1 MTRRRTVIL
10 VAASLLAVMAV
21 PFPARSA
28 PAVRGIEWQQV
39 APDQEFTLAVER
51 REYTAFDVGGRIVL
65 AMQAG
70 KRKTAKGVSVKWSIR
85 RGGSAV
91 HEGRAQLD
99 QGMAVIDFDV
109 ALLAV
114 GDYAVEAEF
123 LDGTTSLAHKT
134 SGFAVL
140 AAPEVAT
147 KGRVPLLLP
156 RGVQAGDGMAPLN
169 FGVPFPKGALTDL
182 ATLRVVDAKG
192 KPVPAAFSVRGRWG
206 YHAQA
211 SVRWLGIDLQSP
223 TAGPW
228 WPDREAVAYH
238 LEFGGLPGP
247 TPQSVVRA
255 RQTEQGVR
263 VETGTIAFTVRTNG
277 FNLIDDVVL
286 DGKPVPGGGG
296 GMGPYIVDH
305 EGSVYRAANDRAVR
319 LSIEEHNDLRV
330 VVRAEGWYVKDGT
343 DGSRRSF
350 TLPTDRISR
359 FITRIE
365 ACAGQPTVRVQ
376 HTWIITYDSFL
387 VRLRDVGM
395 ALPAAVTGEAEF
407 GVLGADPVRAAVP
420 KEGVHLIQHRHDRFA
435 VETGAGKAL
444 AEGAKSDGS
453 VRVAMDGDRALG
465 VTIRQA
471 WQRFPKELEVLPD
484 QVRLHVW
491 PAHGK
496 TDPTIDPYAKDRYH
510 QLWFAHQGRELN
522 LNFPWETL
530 FTVMKLTDN
539 PATGIYK
546 PGGTA
551 MGGVHASAMGASITS
566 DIQLSFT
573 AGKDMTRARQLAD
586 SFNHHAHAIAHP
598 DWLAASRALGPVHPY
613 DPKSFHDVE
622 DGARRILRAYR
633 ALQDETEEYGMFLY
647 RAWHHGSHRDGMWEP
662 YRLTS
667 AGHHYEPYMP
677 WLYYA
682 RSGDPEHFDHADST
696 SRQVSDLGVIHHDE
710 PKYPHVEFH
719 SRQRRLVGSMR
730 HTNGFVLWG
739 GDHAVLG
746 HLTCYNGFL
755 VGHYL
760 TGDLRYREI
769 LVDEWQRSLMDRTN
783 PELPKASRLGP
794 GRDNNNSMGEL
805 IDLYQLTWD
814 PRLLASIEPCIERF
828 LDDMKVWGLPVQNLL
843 VFSGHPE
850 ARKRLLE
857 SLEAR
862 RADKTKDLHGLFQ
875 GISPA
880 GMYAL
885 GSLEAPGKGFAGES
899 LVHVSN
905 ASLSVKAAK
914 LERGDPIA
922 MSTVPDDLLYL
933 PRVMAA
939 VAAERQGGTL
949 GNVVSTQPLPMG
961 GMNVDGNFTRIVA
974 REDKD
979 APFVVEVKGQIR
991 DPGIPL
997 FVYAPNGKQV
1007 LNAAVPE
1014 GLGKA
1019 YTIPGDGQTG
1029 EYAIFLRLRDSRGDV
1044 VMSPVTTLPKEVYV
1058 MGYWSQ
1064 PTPTRFFT
1072 RLPNGEDG
1080 RVEVSA
1086 HRTPGTILSADMQ
1099 TTLASI
1105 EKGGPIGAVV
1115 PDDGVWLNM
1124 KARYLSMPKRGKV
1137 VLAVDPERWFAPSP
1151 RVLAIQPQP

>member
-1 MTRRRTVIL
+1 MTRRCPAIL
-10 VAASLLAVMAV
+10 VAASLLALSVAA
-21 PFPARSA
+21 PPARSA
-28 PAVRGIEWQQV
+28 PAVRGIAWEQV
-39 APDQEFTLAVER
+39 GPQQEFTLAVER
-51 REYTAFDVGGRIVL
+51 RQYTALDVGGRIVL
-65 AMQAG
+65 AAQVGKGKSTAG
-70 KRKTAKGVSVKWSIR
+70 MSAKWSIR

-91 HEGRAQLD
+91 HEGQAKLD
-99 QGMAVIDFDV
+99 EGMAVIEFDV
-109 ALLAV
+109 APLAV

-123 LDGTTSLAHKT
+123 LDGTTALVRKT

-140 AAPEVAT
+140 AAPAVAT

-156 RGVQAGDGMAPLN
+156 RGVQAGDGVAPLN
-169 FGVPFPKGALTDL
+169 FGVPFPKGALADL
-182 ATLRVVDAKG
+182 SKLRVVDAQG
-192 KPVPAAFSVRGRWG
+192 KPLPATFSVRGRWG
-206 YHAQA
+206 YHPQA
-211 SVRWLGIDLQSP
+211 SVRWLGVDLQSP
-223 TAGPW
+223 SAGAW

-238 LEFGGLPGP
+238 LEFGGAAGP
-247 TPQSVVRA
+247 ASKSVVQA
-255 RQTEQGVR
+255 KQTEQGVR
-263 VETGTIAFTVRTNG
+263 VDTGAVAFTVRKNG
-277 FNLIDDVVL
+277 FNLVDEVTL
-286 DGKPVPGGGG
+286 DGKPVLGGAA

-305 EGSVYRAANDRAVR
+305 EGSIYRAANDREVQ
-319 LSIEEHNDLRV
+319 LSIEEQNDLRV

-343 DGSRRSF
+343 DGSNRSF

-395 ALPAAVTGEAEF
+395 ALPAAVKGQAEF

-420 KEGVHLIQHRHDRFA
+420 QDGVHLVQHRHDRFA
-435 VETGAGKAL
+435 VETGSGKSL
-444 AEGAKSDGS
+444 STGSKSDGS
-453 VRVAMDGDRALG
+453 VRVAIDGDRTLG

-496 TDPTIDPYAKDRYH
+496 TDASIDPYARDRFH

-539 PATGIYK
+539 PSTGIYK

-551 MGGVHASAMGASITS
+551 MGGVHSSAMGASITA

-573 AGKDMTRARQLAD
+573 PGKDMKRARQLAD
-586 SFNHHAHAIAHP
+586 TFNHHAHAIAHP
-598 DWLAASRALGPVHPY
+598 DWLASSRALGPVHPY
-613 DPKSFHDVE
+613 DPKTFNHLEES
-622 DGARRILRAYR
+622 ARRILRAYR
-633 ALQDETEEYGMFLY
+633 ALQDKTEEYGMFLY
-647 RAWHHGSHRDGMWEP
+647 RAWHHGSHRDGAWEP

-682 RSGDPEHFDHADST
+682 RSGDPEHFDHADCT

-710 PKYPHVEFH
+710 PKYPHVEFY
-719 SRQRRLVGSMR
+719 SRQRRLLGSMR

-755 VGHYL
+755 TGHYL

-783 PELPKASRLGP
+783 PELAKAARLEP
-794 GRDNNNSMGEL
+794 GRDNNNAMGEL

-828 LDDMKVWGLPVQNLL
+828 FEDMKLWGLPVQNLL

-862 RADKTKDLHGLFQ
+862 RADKASDLHGLFQ
-875 GISPA
+875 GYSPA

-885 GSLEAPGKGFAGES
+885 GSLEAPGKGFANES
-899 LVHVSN
+899 LVYVSN
-905 ASLSVKAAK
+905 AALSVKADK
-914 LERGDPIA
+914 MERGDPVALCTI
-922 MSTVPDDLLYL
+922 PDDLLYL

-939 VAAERQGGTL
+939 IASERQGGTL
-949 GNVVSTQPLPMG
+949 GNVVSTQPLPVG

-979 APFVVEVKGQIR
+979 APFVVEIKGLIR
-991 DPGIPL
+991 APGIPL
-997 FVYAPNGKQV
+997 LVYAPDGKQV
-1007 LNAAVPE
+1007 LKATVPE
-1014 GLGKA
+1014 GLGEA

-1029 EYAIFLRLRDSRGDV
+1029 EYAIFLQLRDAPGDI
-1044 VMSPVTTLPKEVYV
+1044 VMSPVTTLPQEVYV

-1080 RVEVSA
+1080 RVEISA
-1086 HRTPGTILSADMQ
+1086 HMTPGTILSADMQ

-1105 EKGGPIGAVV
+1105 EQGGPIGVAM
-1115 PDDGVWLNM
+1115 PEDGVWLNM
-1124 KARYLSMPKRGKV
+1124 QARYLSMPKRGKV
-1137 VLAVDPERWFAPSP
+1137 VLAVDPQRWFAPSP
-1151 RVLAIQPQP
+1151 RVLAIQPKP